1 VSQNYLIQIKSEH
14 ITTLSQATNHHR
26 TTSSHVVQS
35 AKSACA
41 MQSMFRL
48 PWSTEPSN
56 EKALADKSLYPQQ
69 KPRNYTKPRV
79 DIPVANINSHTKRK
93 RIDSVDTATPKTGAQ
108 LVKKAKNEGD
118 GAVQPALEPTK
129 GPDGL
134 SSAALSSIKVAALGH
149 NTVKSKEISQENIVA
164 AVAPAQSFIK
174 AEVTDIGK
182 SDSSIVNSL
191 QEQPAAV
198 AKTASLLIAQ
208 LPPHASLSSRSATTN
223 DSSSMSKSQVDVDKL
238 RAVIEAQLNLEILHK
253 HNELRLIEQELSKCQ
268 IGLEQLRRCEV
279 IPYPGSQSPSQDV
292 SCGTGPA
299 LASPA
304 GYTSP
309 LSPAPWGVSDSPYA
323 RHYAKW
329 LLSDPHFDPTLQGAM
344 GTPLTA
350 RGVRATRGSGAEPL
364 LPAPPPRNSRVSTGS
379 ARAQA
384 SGDATTPSTGRDPM
398 VLKRQADG
406 EWVRLRCNHC
416 HRSNFNN
423 VQGFLNHCRI
433 AHHQEYKS
441 HEAAAISCGE
451 IVQIDETQFPA
462 EPAPAPRE
470 RVERPSVVTNTF
482 DQGLV
487 SPLISNAP
495 AHSPYDR
502 VLTFTPNMTPLA
514 SPATPG
520 PSTAG
525 FGSKPSL
532 APHLSALMQRRGLST
547 SGLDDAIRDNKKRVD
562 LSAYDDSDSEGD
574 DQKSKRQRA
583 KKPKGSRNP
592 SSGQHTLPKPSSLGA
607 SRPQSQ
613 KGHRAASQPFVQD
626 PVRHQSP
633 ALQVP
638 SRLILSF
645 SSGRVTPASPSDVD
659 VDMELSPGTAD
670 FNPGLVSDHDD
681 DDDDVDEAGS
691 TNGSHTEPEM
701 MEVDIEDA
709 SDVERESRKSMG
721 VMDSDGQVCRR
732 EGLSEGSGG
741 MC

>member
-1 VSQNYLIQIKSEH
+1 
-14 ITTLSQATNHHR
+14 
-26 TTSSHVVQS
+26 
-35 AKSACA
+35 
-41 MQSMFRL
+41 MFRL
-48 PWSTEPSN
+48 PWSTEPSSDR
-56 EKALADKSLYPQQ
+56 ALADKSLYQQQ
-69 KPRNYTKPRV
+69 KPRHLQKPRV
-79 DIPVANINSHTKRK
+79 EIPVANINIHTKRK
-93 RIDSVDTATPKTGAQ
+93 RNDSLDTATPKKVH

-134 SSAALSSIKVAALGH
+134 SAALGTIKVAALGH
-149 NTVKSKEISQENIVA
+149 NTVKSKEISQENIIA
-164 AVAPAQSFIK
+164 SADSELAPAQGVK
-174 AEVTDIGK
+174 AESTEVGS
-182 SDSSIVNSL
+182 SDSSIVTFL
-191 QEQPAAV
+191 QQQPSAV
-198 AKTASLLIAQ
+198 ATSTSLLAAQ
-208 LPPHASLSSRSATTN
+208 LPLHASLSSLSATTN

-253 HNELRLIEQELSKCQ
+253 HNELRLIEQELAKCQ
-268 IGLEQLRRCEV
+268 VGLEQLRRCEV
-279 IPYPGSQSPSQDV
+279 IPYPGSQSPSQAV
-292 SCGTGPA
+292 SGGIGPA

-304 GYTSP
+304 GYMSP
-309 LSPAPWGVSDSPYA
+309 SSPAPWGVIDGPYT

-329 LLSDPHFDPTLQGAM
+329 LLSDPRFDPSLQAAV

-350 RGVRATRGSGAEPL
+350 RGARATRGSGAEPL

-379 ARAQA
+379 RSHI
-384 SGDATTPSTGRDPM
+384 SGDPATPTTGRDPM

-433 AHHQEYKS
+433 AHHQEFKS
-441 HEAAAISCGE
+441 HEAAAIACGE
-451 IVQIDETQFPA
+451 IVQVDDTQFLS

-470 RVERPSVVTNTF
+470 RAERPSVVTTSF
-482 DQGLV
+482 DQALV

-495 AHSPYDR
+495 MHSPYDR

-520 PSTAG
+520 PSSAG
-525 FGSKPSL
+525 FKPSL

-562 LSAYDDSDSEGD
+562 LSVYDDSDSDRD
-574 DQKSKRQRA
+574 DHKSKRQKA
-583 KKPKGSRNP
+583 KKPKGSRNS
-592 SSGQHTLPKPSSLGA
+592 SSGQHTVPKPSSLGA
-607 SRPQSQ
+607 TRPQSQ
-613 KGHRAASQPFVQD
+613 KAHRAASQSFIQEPA
-626 PVRHQSP
+626 RHQSS
-633 ALQVP
+633 ALQAP
-638 SRLILSF
+638 SRSVMSF
-645 SSGRVTPASPSDVD
+645 ASGHVIPASPSDGD
-659 VDMELSPGTAD
+659 VDMELSPGTAAD
-670 FNPGLVSDHDD
+670 SNPGLVSDHDD

-691 TNGSHTEPEM
+691 ANGSHPEPEM

-721 VMDSDGQVCRR
+721 VMDSEGQVCRR
-732 EGLSEGSGG
+732 DGLGEGSGG